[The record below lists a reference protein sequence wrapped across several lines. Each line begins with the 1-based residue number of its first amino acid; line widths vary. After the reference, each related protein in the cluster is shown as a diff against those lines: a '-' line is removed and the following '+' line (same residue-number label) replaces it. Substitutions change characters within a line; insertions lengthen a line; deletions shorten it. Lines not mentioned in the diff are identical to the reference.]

1 MSFYKIV
8 SQIKNSLPWLNCEYV
23 CGYELVVIYLLA
35 SRWRRLVR
43 RSLQEIAVCHIYAHH
58 HVTGASVSSQQM
70 IYYRLCG
77 ATQVT
82 PATAIT
88 DSLEIYWYFADSWF
102 YVILQQNAGR
112 KNIHYASFEHWQTRS
127 RWIITLNENNYNE
140 FFTIIA
146 IQAWLHH
153 CLYLVRQ
160 TRMWFS
166 LKHWSSLCTLM
177 VCLSLRQSSVTGRST
192 VMRHLL

>member
-1 MSFYKIV
+1 MVLGDPRLRTFKIIYDQSAKQSKNDADYHLYTTKLITSIIV
-8 SQIKNSLPWLNCEYV
+8 KLLSAKLCYQFGLLVVTVHCSLSSPIKNSLPWLKCEYV

-35 SRWRRLVR
+35 SCWRRLVR
-43 RSLQEIAVCHIYAHH
+43 WSLQEIAVCDIYAHH

-102 YVILQQNAGR
+102 YLPLC
-112 KNIHYASFEHWQTRS
+112 Y
-127 RWIITLNENNYNE
+127 
-140 FFTIIA
+140 FTA
-146 IQAWLHH
+146 E
-153 CLYLVRQ
+153 CREE
-160 TRMWFS
+160 
-166 LKHWSSLCTLM
+166 KHPLCIFRALTN
-177 VCLSLRQSSVTGRST
+177 
-192 VMRHLL
+192 